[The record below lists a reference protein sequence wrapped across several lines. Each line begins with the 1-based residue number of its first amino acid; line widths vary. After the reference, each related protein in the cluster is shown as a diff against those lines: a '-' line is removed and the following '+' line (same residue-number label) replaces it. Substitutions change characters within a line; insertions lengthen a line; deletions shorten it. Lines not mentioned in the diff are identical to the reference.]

1 MLKHQPK
8 QSCLPFLAL
17 YFALTVNALA
27 SNTWY
32 VNGVIGNNA
41 NNGKTPATAYRTIG
55 HAISKSA
62 SGDSIIVAAATYK
75 ENLNIPFDLTIA
87 GSPVVSATRTTII
100 DGGHSATVA
109 TISNANAH
117 VRLSQVTIRNG
128 SGLLHGGGGIYNVG
142 TLTIAN
148 TIVSGNSSDDSAAAI
163 GGLGG
168 GIYNAGK
175 LTIIA
180 STVSGNSVSR
190 FRLGASPY
198 GGGIYNVGNLTVTN
212 STLSANQAVDHW
224 PAGVPYGGGIAN
236 ESGRA
241 IISNSTISKNTALIH
256 TPFGTAGTY
265 GGGIYNKGSAIAKF
279 QNSILANNNSGGNCT
294 GSLNSLGHNM
304 SSDSTC
310 HLNGPGDQQSI
321 NPMLGALQNNGGPTN
336 TMALLPG
343 SPAINAGNPSGCTD
357 GSGHLLTTD
366 QRGWS
371 RPTPCDI
378 GSYEH

>member
-8 QSCLPFLAL
+8 QSCLPLLAL
-17 YFALTVNALA
+17 FFAVSVNALA

-62 SGDSIIVAAATYK
+62 SGDSIIVAPGTYT
-75 ENLNIPFDLTIA
+75 ENLNVAFSLRIIGA
-87 GSPVVSATRTTII
+87 AARTTII
-100 DGGHSATVA
+100 DGGKSATVV
-109 TISNANAH
+109 TISSTSAQ
-117 VRLSQVTIRNG
+117 VSLSQLTIRNG
-128 SGLLHGGGGIYNVG
+128 HGKAHGGGGIYNLG
-142 TLTIAN
+142 TLTITN
-148 TIVSGNSSDDSAAAI
+148 STLSGNTSDDSAVAI

-180 STVSGNSVSR
+180 SAVSGNSVSR

-198 GGGIYNVGNLTVTN
+198 GGGIYNVGTLTVTN
-212 STLSANQAVDHW
+212 STLSGNQAVDYW

-236 ESGRA
+236 DSGWA
-241 IISNSTISKNTALIH
+241 IISNSTITKNSALIH

-304 SSDSTC
+304 SSDSSC
-310 HLNGPGDQQSI
+310 HLNGPGDQHSI

-336 TMALLPG
+336 TMALLAG

-371 RPTPCDI
+371 RSTPCDI
-378 GSYEH
+378 GAYEH

>member
-1 MLKHQPK
+1 
-8 QSCLPFLAL
+8 LAL
-17 YFALTVNALA
+17 FFAVSVNALA

-32 VNGVIGNNA
+32 VNGVTGNNA

-62 SGDSIIVAAATYK
+62 SGDSISVAAGTYT
-75 ENLNIPFDLTIA
+75 ENLNVAFSLKII
-87 GSPVVSATRTTII
+87 GATARTTII
-100 DGGHSATVA
+100 DGGKSATVV
-109 TISNANAH
+109 TISSTSAQ
-117 VRLSQVTIRNG
+117 VSLSRLTIRNG
-128 SGLLHGGGGIYNVG
+128 YGKAHGGGGIYNLG
-142 TLTIAN
+142 TLTITN
-148 TIVSGNSSDDSAAAI
+148 STLSGNSSDDSAVAI

-212 STLSANQAVDHW
+212 STLSANQAMDHW

-236 ESGRA
+236 KSGRA
-241 IISNSTISKNTALIH
+241 IISNSSISKNTALIH

-265 GGGIYNKGSAIAKF
+265 GGGIDNGSATAIL
-279 QNSILANNNSGGNCT
+279 QNTILANNTPAAGNCHGT
-294 GSLNSLGHNM
+294 LNSLGFNM
-304 SSDSTC
+304 SSDASC
-310 HLNGPGDQQSI
+310 NLNGPGDQKSI
-321 NPMLGALQNNGGPTN
+321 NPVLGALQNNGGPTN
-336 TMALLPG
+336 TMALLAG
-343 SPAINAGNPSGCTD
+343 SPAIKAGNPSGCTD

-378 GSYEH
+378 GAYEH